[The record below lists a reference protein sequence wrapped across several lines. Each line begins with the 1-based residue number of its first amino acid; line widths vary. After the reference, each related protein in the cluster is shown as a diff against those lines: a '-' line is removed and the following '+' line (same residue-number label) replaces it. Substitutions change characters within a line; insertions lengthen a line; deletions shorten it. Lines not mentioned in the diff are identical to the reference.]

1 MREDVTPERL
11 AILMQALSASAPR
24 GMEFRVCMVGGG
36 TAILRGWRASSLDV
50 DLAVDDDRV
59 LRDIQRLKDELDINI
74 ELVEPT
80 AFVPA
85 LQGAADRHVF
95 IRKIK
100 RVAWYHYDPYTQVL
114 AKLVRG
120 LERDLADARR
130 FVEDGLVDMDTLQRL
145 VDAVPDAA
153 YARYPSL
160 SKGAVRRAVEAFA
173 STC

>member
-1 MREDVTPERL
+1 M
-11 AILMQALSASAPR
+11 
-24 GMEFRVCMVGGG
+24 
-36 TAILRGWRASSLDV
+36 
-50 DLAVDDDRV
+50 
-59 LRDIQRLKDELDINI
+59 KDELDINI